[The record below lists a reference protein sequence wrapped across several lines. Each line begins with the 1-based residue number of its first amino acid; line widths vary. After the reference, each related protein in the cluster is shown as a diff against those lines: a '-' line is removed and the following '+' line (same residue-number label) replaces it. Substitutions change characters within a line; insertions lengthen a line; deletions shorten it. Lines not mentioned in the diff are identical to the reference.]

1 MHEYSIV
8 TALIEE
14 CERHA
19 QANNADK
26 ITRVEIKLGILSGV
40 EPELLKT
47 AFETFKLEGMCRDA
61 ELVMNIQPLLL
72 SCLTCGASTE
82 HHDRSV
88 ICGHC
93 QSGQTKVL
101 DGEDML
107 LMQLELEQPN

>member
-19 QANNADK
+19 QANNANE
-26 ITRVEIKLGILSGV
+26 IIRVEIKLGILSGV

-47 AFETFKLEGMCRDA
+47 AFETFKLEGICRDA
-61 ELVMNIQPLLL
+61 QLVMNIQPLVL
-72 SCLTCGASTE
+72 SCLSCGKTTE
-82 HHDRSV
+82 HTERSV
-88 ICGHC
+88 ICSHC

-107 LMQLELEQPN
+107 LMQLELMQP

>member
-8 TALIEE
+8 TALIED

-19 QANNADK
+19 QTNNADK

-61 ELVMNIQPLLL
+61 ELVMKIQPLLL
-72 SCLTCGASTE
+72 SCLACGESTE
-82 HHDRSV
+82 HHERSV
-88 ICGHC
+88 ICSHC

-107 LMQLELEQPN
+107 LMQLELVQP

>member
-19 QANNADK
+19 QANNAIK
-26 ITRVEIKLGILSGV
+26 ISRVEIKLGILSGV

-47 AFETFKLEGMCRDA
+47 AFETFKLEGICREA
-61 ELVMNIQPLLL
+61 ELVMNIQPLILM
-72 SCLTCGASTE
+72 CLDCGQSTE
-82 HHDRSV
+82 HSERSV
-88 ICGHC
+88 ICSHC

-107 LMQLELEQPN
+107 LMQLELEQA